1 MKLANYFDH
10 TLLKADCTRKD
21 ILALCQEAKDHQFAA
36 VCVPPYYVNLAA
48 NELDDTRVKVAT
60 VIGFPMGYAATA
72 GKVEEIKRA
81 VNDGADELD
90 VVLNLAAL
98 KNGDWNFVQSDLDSM
113 TTAVRLRSK
122 QIKVIIETAML
133 SAEEIKRVC
142 TICQEVGVDFIKTST
157 GYQGGA
163 SVDAVK
169 LIKETVKDSN
179 IKIKASG
186 GIRQAADAVALIEAG
201 ADRLGSSSAV
211 AIIQAQK

>member
-1 MKLANYFDH
+1 
-10 TLLKADCTRKD
+10 
-21 ILALCQEAKDHQFAA
+21 
-36 VCVPPYYVNLAA
+36 
-48 NELDDTRVKVAT
+48 
-60 VIGFPMGYAATA
+60 
-72 GKVEEIKRA
+72 
-81 VNDGADELD
+81 
-90 VVLNLAAL
+90 
-98 KNGDWNFVQSDLDSM
+98 M

>member
-1 MKLANYFDH
+1 
-10 TLLKADCTRKD
+10 
-21 ILALCQEAKDHQFAA
+21 
-36 VCVPPYYVNLAA
+36 
-48 NELDDTRVKVAT
+48 
-60 VIGFPMGYAATA
+60 MGYPATA

-81 VNDGADELD
+81 INDGADELD

-122 QIKVIIETAML
+122 QIKVIIETAIL
-133 SAEEIKRVC
+133 SEEEIKRVC
-142 TICQEVGVDFIKTST
+142 LVCQEVGVDFIKTST
-157 GYQGGA
+157 GYQDGA

-169 LIKETVKDSN
+169 LIKESVKGSN

-186 GIRQAADAVALIEAG
+186 GIRQVSDAVALIEAG

-211 AIIQAQK
+211 AIVQEEK

>member
-21 ILALCQEAKDHQFAA
+21 ILAVCQEAKKYQFAA
-36 VCVPPYYVNLAA
+36 VCVPPYYVNLAT
-48 NELDDTRVKVAT
+48 NELDDTQIKVAT
-60 VIGFPMGYAATA
+60 VIGFPLGYPATA

-81 VNDGADELD
+81 INDGADELD
-90 VVLNLAAL
+90 VVLNIAAL

-122 QIKVIIETAML
+122 QIKAIIETAIL
-133 SAEEIKRVC
+133 SEEEIKKACIVC
-142 TICQEVGVDFIKTST
+142 REVGVDFIKTST

-169 LIKETVKDSN
+169 LIKESVKDSN

-186 GIRQAADAVALIEAG
+186 GIRKVSDAVALIEAG

-211 AIIQAQK
+211 AIVQEEK